1 MNKFFLVLIFFLI
14 SLTNSFAEY
23 RLEPVQCTLKK
34 QANCGAYLYN
44 SKTGATY
51 YCNSEKC
58 SEVMPALEVDETVE
72 EKGLEGTKKK
82 KKTKIPKF
90 KKKKKSKIPKF
101 KKKTN

>member
-1 MNKFFLVLIFFLI
+1 MKKLFLSIILIL
-14 SLTNSFAEY
+14 SFSSNLSAEY
-23 RLEPVQCTLKK
+23 RVEPVNCTLKK

-44 SKTGATY
+44 IKTGATY

-90 KKKKKSKIPKF
+90 KKK
-101 KKKTN
+101 TN